1 MKKVIAIVL
10 SLVLVLGAFFA
21 GLCVGKYKFSHDFEE
36 TDSIIGDTYNYLDR
50 SLVKAHKSDGD
61 KIESIEVLPDNSIGD
76 GFLTDTYLTKDYFF
90 YTSFDPA
97 SNIGDG
103 CAVMKYDL
111 HTAKVTSVNKY
122 KDIGSVD
129 NMLLLGDYLFFTAY
143 GETGVKHG
151 SGTLPG
157 GYCVFRYDIKN
168 DSFERIFATPNTV
181 YGIRSFM
188 CGETLF
194 FVASSAPQ
202 TDINEERGP
211 HWVLYSYSGNEP
223 TIVEDFSKQ
232 DDYDGYVD
240 IKSDGI
246 KTTLVLRNFE
256 SFKGL
261 AYTVSDGKLNF
272 QGKVKLSEDKS
283 ENAASRTFGKW
294 KVEEK
299 TIETAED
306 KAEPDDCGYKYTVR
320 YSISDKE
327 KTYALSK
334 ASYMHYYA

>member
-1 MKKVIAIVL
+1 MKKAIAIVL
-10 SLVLVLGAFFA
+10 GLVLVFGAFFA
-21 GLCVGKYKFSHDFEE
+21 GLCVGRLGYDLKENGG
-36 TDSIIGDTYNYLDR
+36 IIGDTYDYLDR

-61 KIESIEVLPDNSIGD
+61 KIEDIEVLPDNSIGD
-76 GFLTDTYLTKDYFF
+76 GFFTDTYLTKDYFF

-111 HTAKVTSVNKY
+111 HTAKVTSVSKG
-122 KDIGSVD
+122 KDIGSAD
-129 NMLLLGDYLFFTAY
+129 NMLLLGDCLFFTAY
-143 GETGVKHG
+143 GETNVKHG

-168 DSFERIFATPNTV
+168 DSIERIFATPNTV
-181 YGIRSFM
+181 YDVRSFM
-188 CGETLF
+188 CGEALF
-194 FVASSAPQ
+194 FVASSASQ

-211 HWVLYSYSGNEP
+211 HWVLYSYSGNEL
-223 TIVEDFSKQ
+223 TVVKDFSKQ
-232 DDYDGYVD
+232 AGYDGCVD
-240 IKSDGI
+240 IKSDGV

-256 SFKGL
+256 SYEGL

-272 QGKVKLSEDKS
+272 QGKVELSDEKT
-283 ENAASRTFGKW
+283 ENAVSRTFGKW

-320 YSISDKE
+320 YSISDKD